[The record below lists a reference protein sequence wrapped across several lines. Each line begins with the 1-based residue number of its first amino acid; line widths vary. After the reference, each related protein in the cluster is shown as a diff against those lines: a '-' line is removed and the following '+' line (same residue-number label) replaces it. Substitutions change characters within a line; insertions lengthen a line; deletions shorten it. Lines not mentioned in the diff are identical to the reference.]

1 MPLRNIEKISSY
13 HHKIEDKEL
22 ILDSLSSVKWKSKK
36 NKAKKRAF
44 DHAAEILDVESRRLQ
59 ANSFVLKID
68 DESFEKF
75 NDDFPY
81 IETPDQLSA
90 IDSIRNDIKL
100 IKPMNRVLCGDVG
113 FGKTEV
119 AMRSSYISVFSNKQ
133 VVIVTPSTVLCDQ
146 HNNSFLKRFENFPV
160 SITKL
165 NRHTGAKD

>member
-1 MPLRNIEKISSY
+1 MKI
-13 HHKIEDKEL
+13 KEL

-81 IETPDQLSA
+81 IETPDQLTA

-100 IKPMNRVLCGDVG
+100 IKPMNRVLCG
-113 FGKTEV
+113 
-119 AMRSSYISVFSNKQ
+119 
-133 VVIVTPSTVLCDQ
+133 
-146 HNNSFLKRFENFPV
+146 
-160 SITKL
+160 
-165 NRHTGAKD
+165 

>member
-13 HHKIEDKEL
+13 HYKIEDKEL

-59 ANSFVLKID
+59 ASSFVLKID

-75 NDDFPY
+75 NNDFPY
-81 IETPDQLSA
+81 IETPDQLTA

-100 IKPMNRVLCGDVG
+100 INHAC
-113 FGKTEV
+113 
-119 AMRSSYISVFSNKQ
+119 
-133 VVIVTPSTVLCDQ
+133 
-146 HNNSFLKRFENFPV
+146 HNIP
-160 SITKL
+160 
-165 NRHTGAKD
+165 H